1 MTAGQVDRVYHF
13 SEDGTIRRF
22 APHVPPTNPS
32 QPAAVWAIGADYA
45 PLYWFPRECPRVSV
59 WASTPDEQ
67 AVLTKALA
75 TEASRVVA
83 TELAW
88 LDRMRTTTLYRYAF
102 DAADFQPW
110 DQADGQYVADH
121 VVVPT
126 DIDLLDDLLGLHAD
140 AEVELRFAPR
150 LGALTD
156 AMLASGLPFS
166 FVRLRNAQH

>member
-1 MTAGQVDRVYHF
+1 
-13 SEDGTIRRF
+13 
-22 APHVPPTNPS
+22 
-32 QPAAVWAIGADYA
+32 
-45 PLYWFPRECPRVSV
+45 
-59 WASTPDEQ
+59 
-67 AVLTKALA
+67 
-75 TEASRVVA
+75 
-83 TELAW
+83 
-88 LDRMRTTTLYRYAF
+88 
-102 DAADFQPW
+102 
-110 DQADGQYVADH
+110 VADH